1 MTSRL
6 PSFLVRADA
15 SPQIGT
21 GHVMRCL
28 ALAQAAQDMR
38 FAVHMMGRVN
48 VPWVLEKLHS
58 ENIPFTRLE
67 GAIPSEESSEYLI
80 KLIQKSGFSPDWVVM
95 DGYHFTLSCQKA
107 VRAAGYKLL
116 LIDDYNHLPEYSCD
130 ILLNQNLGA
139 EEFVY
144 SGDIGTKL
152 LGPKYALL
160 RREFVK
166 ARKLAEQ
173 RHFSSK
179 PKKLLLTLGGG
190 DFSSHL
196 RLIASAL
203 ALPEL
208 TGCTLRVIQG
218 GMREEDIR
226 HSLAK
231 CPATIEILGRVDDMP
246 ALLLDTDLCITA
258 GGSTCWELC
267 ALGVPFLAL
276 SIAKNQDTVVQ
287 GLLAQGI
294 APPFQQQ
301 VFQKMLSE
309 RGYFNGFRQQLLEQV
324 DGKGAE
330 KVLFAAEP
338 SCLIFCRASA
348 EDSRAIFEIAN
359 DPSVRAVSFSKT
371 EIEWTAHTQWYEKR
385 IHRSA
390 SEPFYVLK
398 NALDQT
404 LIGYVRFDIQ
414 DGLVC
419 ISIAISKQWRGG
431 GIGKYLLECGCSRF
445 VADQKNR
452 HVYAWC
458 LKKNIASLKMFLRNG
473 FTLSSDSDEKQE
485 FVLLRKDLYS
495 NEQELCGKKMSVL

>member
-15 SPQIGT
+15 SPQMGT

-28 ALAQAAQDMR
+28 ALAQAAQDMG
-38 FAVHMMGRVN
+38 FSVHMMGRVN
-48 VPWVLEKLHS
+48 LPWVLEKLHS

-67 GAIPSEESSEYLI
+67 GEIPTEESPEYLL
-80 KLIQKSGFSPDWVVM
+80 KLIQESGFSPDWVVM
-95 DGYHFTLSCQKA
+95 DGYHFTLPCQ
-107 VRAAGYKLL
+107 RAIREAGYKLL

-226 HSLAK
+226 DCLSQ
-231 CPATIEILGRVDDMP
+231 CPATIEILERVDDMP
-246 ALLLDTDLCITA
+246 ALLLDTDLCVTA

-267 ALGVPFLAL
+267 AMGVPFL
-276 SIAKNQDTVVQ
+276 
-287 GLLAQGI
+287 
-294 APPFQQQ
+294 
-301 VFQKMLSE
+301 
-309 RGYFNGFRQQLLEQV
+309 LLEI
-324 DGKGAE
+324 AE
-330 KVLFAAEP
+330 NQKKVCASICKADW
-338 SCLIFCRASA
+338 ASA
-348 EDSRAIFEIAN
+348 FSMSTLKKLLNFAGKPFHYSNADAKGCERVLRVCDPLHGLSVRMATLADSDFILHLAN
-359 DPSVRAVSFSKT
+359 DEDVR
-371 EIEWTAHTQWYEKR
+371 
-385 IHRSA
+385 
-390 SEPFYVLK
+390 K
-398 NALDQT
+398 NALASNKIEDCEHAQWFKRK
-404 LIGYVRFDIQ
+404 LEQIEYVPFFIIYYQQQLVGYVRFDKGNDEGAAI
-414 DGLVC
+414 VT
-419 ISIAISKQWRGG
+419 IAISPEWRNKKVGTAVLT
-431 GIGKYLLECGCSRF
+431 KCCRLLAGRYSTVISYVKPNN
-445 VADQKNR
+445 VASQ
-452 HVYAWC
+452 
-458 LKKNIASLKMFLRNG
+458 KMFLRTG
-473 FTLSSDSDEKQE
+473 FTLSGQKIIKNTL
-485 FVLLRKDLYS
+485 VLCYNLTL
-495 NEQELCGKKMSVL
+495 